1 MIPFVGPAEGIIGSS
16 TAAGMFPLQIE
27 VLTSNSSKLLVA
39 MAAKIKAFGHVV
51 ATSAVAVSKSKALS
65 ATVGAG
71 LGAAVALTSTRSADL
86 VGYVV
91 TTSAIAVSKNKAS
104 TRSATV
110 GAGWGTVV
118 VASTRSADASGLF
131 LAC

>member
-1 MIPFVGPAEGIIGSS
+1 MGIIGSS
-16 TAAGMFPLQIE
+16 TAAGEFPLQIE
-27 VLTSNSSKLLVA
+27 VTSNSSKLLVA
-39 MAAKIKAFGHVV
+39 IAAKIKAIGHVV

-118 VASTRSADASGLF
+118 VASTQSADASGLF
-131 LAC
+131 LVC